1 MQAPILQI
9 MAAELRLN
17 LPWVPQEPERI
28 GELVVQ
34 RGRNDVLA
42 YDDGITLQVRVLDPA
57 VYASAEALVAEAR
70 DETGPGRV
78 VLVAGAVPVGWRPVI
93 REAGLSFVDVSGVA
107 EISWPRLR
115 TSTRQFARSVERRR
129 AAIPLQKGHSL
140 VVQELLIASAG
151 ESRPTITEL
160 AERVG
165 VSVSTVSRAVAQLAE
180 QGLVERVRDWRH
192 VGVSITDRVEL
203 AELLA
208 NRTAW
213 PASEVICGYAWGRNV
228 WDVAATISRNAAD
241 AGIDLA
247 ITGRSGAAFHGIL
260 GTASPSEVR
269 CWAHL
274 NGRTLTDVAG
284 QLGLE
289 PAPRDSSNVLVS
301 ADPWR
306 IGVHRRSAMRFEEW
320 TATVSHPVRVW
331 CDLHG
336 EERGREFAAQ
346 LWGTLTDAH

>member
-1 MQAPILQI
+1 MQTLILQI
-9 MAAELRLN
+9 MTAELRLN

-28 GELVVQ
+28 DELVVQ
-34 RGRNDVLA
+34 RGRIDVLA

-57 VYASAEALVAEAR
+57 VYASAEALVTEAR
-70 DETGPGRV
+70 NEAGPGRV
-78 VLVAGAVPVGWRPVI
+78 ALVAGVVPVGWRPAL
-93 REAGLSFVDVSGVA
+93 REAELSFVDVSGVA

-115 TSTRQFARSVERRR
+115 ISTRQFARPVERRR

-140 VVQELLIASAG
+140 VVQELLIVSADG
-151 ESRPTITEL
+151 SRPTITEL
-160 AERVG
+160 AEHVS
-165 VSVSTVSRAVAQLAE
+165 VSVSTVSRVVAQLAE

-192 VGVSITDRVEL
+192 VGVSLTDRVEL

-208 NRTAW
+208 SRTAW
-213 PASEVICGYAWGRNV
+213 PTSEVIYGYAWGRNI
-228 WDVAATISRNAAD
+228 WDVAATISRNAAG
-241 AGIDLA
+241 AGVDLA
-247 ITGRSGAAFHGIL
+247 ITGRTGAAFQGIL

-274 NGRTLTDVAG
+274 NGRTLTDVAE

-306 IGVHRRSAMRFEEW
+306 IGVHRSSAVRFEEW

-331 CDLHG
+331 CDLHS

-346 LWGTLTDAH
+346 LWGTLRYAH

>member
-1 MQAPILQI
+1 MV
-9 MAAELRLN
+9 AELRLN

-28 GELVVQ
+28 GELVVR

-57 VYASAEALVAEAR
+57 VYASAEALVADAG

-78 VLVAGAVPVGWRPVI
+78 VLVAGAVPVGWRPAL
-93 REAGLSFVDVSGVA
+93 REAELSFADVSGVA
-107 EISWPRLR
+107 EILWPRLR
-115 TSTRQFARSVERRR
+115 VSTRQFARSVERRR

-140 VVQELLIASAG
+140 VAQELLIASAG
-151 ESRPTITEL
+151 DSRPTIMEL
-160 AERVG
+160 AKRVG
-165 VSVSTVSRAVAQLAE
+165 VSASTVSRVVTQLAE
-180 QGLVERVRDWRH
+180 QGLAERVRDWRH
-192 VGVSITDRVEL
+192 VGVSLTDRIEL

-213 PASEVICGYAWGRNV
+213 PASEMIYGYAWGRNI

-247 ITGRSGAAFHGIL
+247 ITGRSGAAFHKIL

-274 NGRTLTDVAG
+274 NGPALTDVAE
-284 QLGLE
+284 QLRLE
-289 PAPRDSSNVLVS
+289 PAPRESSNVLIS

-306 IGVHRRSAMRFEEW
+306 IGVHRRSVMRFDEW
-320 TATVSHPVRVW
+320 TATISHPVRVW
-331 CDLHG
+331 CDLHS
-336 EERGREFAAQ
+336 EERGSEFAAQ
-346 LWGTLTDAH
+346 LWGTLSDGH